1 MENKSHAL
9 AAGLFVLV
17 VSALVAA
24 LAMWLTRDNGAYIG
38 YEMTSRDGV
47 SGLQPQAA
55 VRYKGVSVGKVTHIG
70 FDPQVSG
77 NVLIRIAVDDDAPI
91 TPTTFATLGYQG
103 VTGLSYILLDDAGK
117 SHPPLPPGPSG
128 LPRLPLQSS
137 PFAQLS
143 EQGPVILGQ
152 VQEATLRINRLLA
165 DENQKLFSDALGNI
179 GSAASSLDSLAK
191 RLDKSVGERLD
202 PALAA
207 LPALAR
213 DASGAVQSIKQAS
226 EQVSSMAGE
235 FSKTAQRLNAADGPI
250 EQAAQG
256 VQTFSQAAERLQR
269 STLPSL
275 ERAADDTG
283 RAARQIERTAAGVSE
298 NPQAFLYGSGPAG
311 PGPGEPG
318 FSAPVRSE
326 K

>member
-1 MENKSHAL
+1 MENKSHAF
-9 AAGLFVLV
+9 AAGLFVLA

-24 LAMWLTRDNGAYIG
+24 LAIWLTRDSGDYLAY
-38 YEMTSRDGV
+38 ELTTRDGV

-103 VTGLSYILLDDAGK
+103 VTGLSYVLLDDAGK
-117 SHPPLPPGPSG
+117 PHPPLPPGPSG
-128 LPRLPLQSS
+128 IRRLPLHSS

-143 EQGPVILGQ
+143 EQGPVILGK
-152 VQEATLRINRLLA
+152 VKDATERINQLLA
-165 DENQKLFSDALGNI
+165 EDNQKRFSEALTNI
-179 GSAASSLDSLAK
+179 ASAASSLDTLAR
-191 RLDKSVGERLD
+191 RLDKSVTDRLD

-213 DASGAVQSIKQAS
+213 DASGAVQSMQKAGD
-226 EQVSSMAGE
+226 QVASMAGE
-235 FSKTAQRLNAADGPI
+235 FSKTAQRLSAADGPV
-250 EQAAQG
+250 EQAARSM
-256 VQTFSQAAERLQR
+256 QTFAQAAERLQR

-283 RAARQIERTAAGVSE
+283 RAARQIGRTAAGVSE
-298 NPQAFLYGSGPAG
+298 NPQSLLYGSGPAG

-318 FSAPVRSE
+318 FNAPARSQ

>member
-1 MENKSHAL
+1 MENKSHAF

-24 LAMWLTRDNGAYIG
+24 LAVWLTRDSGAYIA
-38 YEMTSRDGV
+38 YELTTRDGV

-70 FDPQVSG
+70 FDSQVSG

-91 TPTTFATLGYQG
+91 TATTFATLGYQG

-117 SHPPLPPGPSG
+117 PHPALPRGPSG
-128 LPRLPLQSS
+128 LKRLPLHSS

-143 EQGPVILGQ
+143 EQGPLILGQ
-152 VQEATLRINRLLA
+152 VKDATQRVNELLS
-165 DENQKLFSDALGNI
+165 DENQKRFSEVLTNI
-179 GSAASSLDSLAK
+179 GSAAASLDTLTR
-191 RLDKSVGERLD
+191 RLDRSVSERLD

-213 DASGAVQSIKQAS
+213 DASGAVQSIRKAG
-226 EQVSSMAGE
+226 EQVSSMADE
-235 FSKTAQRLNAADGPI
+235 FSKTAQRLSAADGPI
-250 EQAAQG
+250 EQAARS
-256 VQTFSQAAERLQR
+256 VQTYSQAAERLQH

-283 RAARQIERTAAGVSE
+283 RAARQVERTAAGVSE

>member
-9 AAGLFVLV
+9 AAGLFVLLIG
-17 VSALVAA
+17 ALVAA
-24 LAMWLTRDNGAYIG
+24 MAVWLTRDNGTYKP
-38 YEMTSRDGV
+38 YELTTRDGV

-55 VRYKGVSVGKVTHIG
+55 VRYKGVAVGKVTHIG
-70 FDPQVSG
+70 FDTQVSG

-91 TPTTFATLGYQG
+91 TSTTFATLGYQG
-103 VTGLSYILLDDAGK
+103 VTGLSYILLDDSGHP
-117 SHPPLPPGPSG
+117 HPPLQPGPSG
-128 LPRLPLQSS
+128 IARLPLKSS
-137 PFAQLS
+137 PFSQLS

-152 VQEATLRINRLLA
+152 VQEATKRINQLLA
-165 DENQKLFSDALGNI
+165 DDNQKRFTQALGNI
-179 GSAASSLDSLAK
+179 GTAAASLDTLVR
-191 RLDKSVGERLD
+191 RLDRSVGETLD

-213 DASGAVQSIKQAS
+213 DARGAVQSLQKAGD
-226 EQVSSMAGE
+226 QVAGMAGE

-250 EQAAQG
+250 EQAASG
-256 VQTFSQAAERLQR
+256 VKTFAETAERLQR

-283 RAARQIERTAAGVSE
+283 RAARQIGRTAASVSE
-298 NPQAFLYGSGPAG
+298 NPQALLYGTGPAG

-318 FSAPVRSE
+318 FAAPVRP